1 VRFLHVVTSP
11 ETLERRLEHRQGH
24 YMPASLL
31 PSQLQ
36 TLEPLGDDEPGVTV
50 SGEAPPDQVLAA
62 ALRAL
67 GLGDGDPSRS
77 LCRARLKSGTGE
89 GA

>member
-1 VRFLHVVTSP
+1 
-11 ETLERRLEHRQGH
+11 
-24 YMPASLL
+24 MPASLL

-67 GLGDGDPSRS
+67 GLGDGDP
-77 LCRARLKSGTGE
+77 LP
-89 GA
+89 